1 MSQVTSF
8 EQFVVQT
15 AEQIG
20 VSLANKAVS
29 QVKNAD
35 VFGVDPD
42 FAEIASALADDL
54 VKTEREAVT
63 EFAAQVVKGD
73 DADEG
78 DADADDEVQ
87 DYTNALLE
95 GLAEVAVEWL
105 TVALYCHYMERDN
118 LIPHED
124 LLAAAVTGVFVAELN
139 IEDGEEDD
147 DDEEESDAP
156 EVDEEDEEDSDE
168 NEDDAAPEV
177 DEDDEDDYQ

>member
-20 VSLANKAVS
+20 VSLANEAVS
-29 QVKNAD
+29 QVKNYD
-35 VFGVDPD
+35 EFGEDPD
-42 FAEIASALADDL
+42 FAEIASALADNM
-54 VKTEREAVT
+54 VETERETVT
-63 EFAAQVVKGD
+63 EFAAQVVKEE

-78 DADADDEVQ
+78 DSDADDEVQ

-105 TVALYCHYMERDN
+105 TVALYCHYMERDD
-118 LIPHED
+118 LTPHED

-139 IEDGEEDD
+139 IGDGEEDGED
-147 DDEEESDAP
+147 DDEESDAP
-156 EVDEEDEEDSDE
+156 EV
-168 NEDDAAPEV
+168 
-177 DEDDEDDYQ
+177 EDDEDDDDQYQ

>member
-20 VSLANKAVS
+20 VSLANEAVS
-29 QVKNAD
+29 QVKNYD
-35 VFGVDPD
+35 DFGEDPD
-42 FAEIASALADDL
+42 FAEIASALADNL
-54 VKTEREAVT
+54 VETERETVT
-63 EFAAQVVKGD
+63 EFAAQVVQVVKEE

-78 DADADDEVQ
+78 DSDADDEVQ

-105 TVALYCHYMERDN
+105 TVALYCHYMERDD
-118 LIPHED
+118 LTPHED

-139 IEDGEEDD
+139 VGDGEEDD
-147 DDEEESDAP
+147 EDEESDAP
-156 EVDEEDEEDSDE
+156 EV
-168 NEDDAAPEV
+168 
-177 DEDDEDDYQ
+177 EDDEDDDQYQ

>member
-20 VSLANKAVS
+20 VSLANEAVS
-29 QVKNAD
+29 QVKNYD
-35 VFGVDPD
+35 EFGEDPD
-42 FAEIASALADDL
+42 FAEIASALADNM
-54 VKTEREAVT
+54 VETERETVT
-63 EFAAQVVKGD
+63 EFAAQVVKEE

-78 DADADDEVQ
+78 DSDADDEVQ

-105 TVALYCHYMERDN
+105 TVALYCHYMERDD
-118 LIPHED
+118 LTPHED

-139 IEDGEEDD
+139 VEDDVEEDD
-147 DDEEESDAP
+147 GDEEDSDAP
-156 EVDEEDEEDSDE
+156 EV
-168 NEDDAAPEV
+168 
-177 DEDDEDDYQ
+177 EDDEDDDQYQ

>member
-20 VSLANKAVS
+20 VSLANEAVS
-29 QVKNAD
+29 QVKNYD
-35 VFGVDPD
+35 EFGEDPD
-42 FAEIASALADDL
+42 FAEIASALADNL
-54 VKTEREAVT
+54 VETERETVT
-63 EFAAQVVKGD
+63 EFAAQVVKEE
-73 DADEG
+73 DAEEG

-105 TVALYCHYMERDN
+105 TVALYCHYMERDD
-118 LIPHED
+118 LTPHED

-139 IEDGEEDD
+139 VGDGEEDD
-147 DDEEESDAP
+147 EDEESDAP
-156 EVDEEDEEDSDE
+156 EV
-168 NEDDAAPEV
+168 
-177 DEDDEDDYQ
+177 EDDEDDDQYQ

>member
-15 AEQIG
+15 ADQIG
-20 VSLANKAVS
+20 VSLANEAVS
-29 QVKNAD
+29 QVKNYD
-35 VFGVDPD
+35 EFGEDPD
-42 FAEIASALADDL
+42 FAEIASALADNL
-54 VKTEREAVT
+54 VETEREVVT
-63 EFAAQVVKGD
+63 EFAAQVVKSD

-105 TVALYCHYMERDN
+105 TAALYCHYMERDD

-124 LLAAAVTGVFVAELN
+124 LLAAAVTGVFVAEIN
-139 IEDGEEDD
+139 VEDD
-147 DDEEESDAP
+147 DEESDAP
-156 EVDEEDEEDSDE
+156 EV
-168 NEDDAAPEV
+168 
-177 DEDDEDDYQ
+177 EDDEDDDQYR

>member
-20 VSLANKAVS
+20 VSLANEAVS
-29 QVKNAD
+29 QAKNYD
-35 VFGVDPD
+35 EFGEDPD
-42 FAEIASALADDL
+42 FAEIASALADNL
-54 VKTEREAVT
+54 VETERETVT
-63 EFAAQVVKGD
+63 EFAAQVVKAE

-78 DADADDEVQ
+78 DDDANDEVQ

-105 TVALYCHYMERDN
+105 TVALYCHYMERDD

-124 LLAAAVTGVFVAELN
+124 FLAAAVTGVFVAELN
-139 IEDGEEDD
+139 IEDEDEDAD
-147 DDEEESDAP
+147 DEESDAP
-156 EVDEEDEEDSDE
+156 DVE
-168 NEDDAAPEV
+168 
-177 DEDDEDDYQ
+177 DEDDDDQYQ

>member
-20 VSLANKAVS
+20 VSLANEAVS
-29 QVKNAD
+29 QVKNYD
-35 VFGVDPD
+35 EFGEDPD
-42 FAEIASALADDL
+42 FAEIASALADNL
-54 VKTEREAVT
+54 VETERETVT
-63 EFAAQVVKGD
+63 EFAAQVVKEE
-73 DADEG
+73 DAEEG

-105 TVALYCHYMERDN
+105 TVALYCHYMERDD
-118 LIPHED
+118 LTPHED

-139 IEDGEEDD
+139 VGDGEEDED
-147 DDEEESDAP
+147 DDDEESDAP
-156 EVDEEDEEDSDE
+156 EV
-168 NEDDAAPEV
+168 
-177 DEDDEDDYQ
+177 EDDEDDDQYQ

>member
-20 VSLANKAVS
+20 VSLANEAVS
-29 QVKNAD
+29 QVKNYD
-35 VFGVDPD
+35 EFGEDPD
-42 FAEIASALADDL
+42 FAEIASALADNL
-54 VKTEREAVT
+54 VETERETVT
-63 EFAAQVVKGD
+63 EFAAQVVKEE
-73 DADEG
+73 DAEEG

-105 TVALYCHYMERDN
+105 TVALYCHYMERDD
-118 LIPHED
+118 LTPHEN

-139 IEDGEEDD
+139 VGDGEEDED
-147 DDEEESDAP
+147 DDDEESDAP
-156 EVDEEDEEDSDE
+156 EV
-168 NEDDAAPEV
+168 
-177 DEDDEDDYQ
+177 EDDEDDDQYQ

>member
-20 VSLANKAVS
+20 VSLANEAVS
-29 QVKNAD
+29 QVKNYD
-35 VFGVDPD
+35 EFGEDPD
-42 FAEIASALADDL
+42 FAEIASALADNL
-54 VKTEREAVT
+54 VETERETVT
-63 EFAAQVVKGD
+63 EFAAQVVKGE

-78 DADADDEVQ
+78 DDDANDEVQ

-105 TVALYCHYMERDN
+105 TAALYCHYMERDD
-118 LIPHED
+118 LIPHEN

-139 IEDGEEDD
+139 IEDEDEDAD
-147 DDEEESDAP
+147 DEESDAP
-156 EVDEEDEEDSDE
+156 DVE
-168 NEDDAAPEV
+168 
-177 DEDDEDDYQ
+177 DEDDDDQYQ

>member
-20 VSLANKAVS
+20 VSLANEAVS
-29 QVKNAD
+29 QVKNYD
-35 VFGVDPD
+35 EFGEDPD
-42 FAEIASALADDL
+42 FAEIASALADNM
-54 VKTEREAVT
+54 VETERETVT
-63 EFAAQVVKGD
+63 EFAAQVVKEE

-78 DADADDEVQ
+78 DSDADDEVQ

-105 TVALYCHYMERDN
+105 TVALYCHYMERDD
-118 LIPHED
+118 LVPHED

-139 IEDGEEDD
+139 VEDGEEDD
-147 DDEEESDAP
+147 GDEESDAP
-156 EVDEEDEEDSDE
+156 EV
-168 NEDDAAPEV
+168 
-177 DEDDEDDYQ
+177 EDDEDDDQYQ

>member
-20 VSLANKAVS
+20 VSLANEAVS
-29 QVKNAD
+29 QVKNYD
-35 VFGVDPD
+35 EFGEDPD
-42 FAEIASALADDL
+42 FAEIASALADNL
-54 VKTEREAVT
+54 VETERETVT
-63 EFAAQVVKGD
+63 EFAAQVVQVVKEE
-73 DADEG
+73 DAEEG

-105 TVALYCHYMERDN
+105 TVALYCHYMERDD
-118 LIPHED
+118 LTPHED

-139 IEDGEEDD
+139 VEDGEEDED
-147 DDEEESDAP
+147 DEESDAP
-156 EVDEEDEEDSDE
+156 EV
-168 NEDDAAPEV
+168 
-177 DEDDEDDYQ
+177 EDDEDDDQYQ

>member
-1 MSQVTSF
+1 MSQVNQMNVSF

-20 VSLANKAVS
+20 VSLANEAVS
-29 QVKNAD
+29 QVKNYD
-35 VFGVDPD
+35 EFGEDPD
-42 FAEIASALADDL
+42 FAEIASALADNL
-54 VKTEREAVT
+54 VETEREAVT

-78 DADADDEVQ
+78 DSDADDEVQ

-105 TVALYCHYMERDN
+105 TAALYCQYMERDD
-118 LIPHED
+118 LIPHEN

-139 IEDGEEDD
+139 VEDD
-147 DDEEESDAP
+147 DEDDDEESDAP
-156 EVDEEDEEDSDE
+156 EV
-168 NEDDAAPEV
+168 
-177 DEDDEDDYQ
+177 EDDEDDDQYQ

>member
-20 VSLANKAVS
+20 VSLANEAVS
-29 QVKNAD
+29 QVKNYD
-35 VFGVDPD
+35 EFGEDPD
-42 FAEIASALADDL
+42 FAEIASALADNM
-54 VKTEREAVT
+54 VETERETVT

-78 DADADDEVQ
+78 DSDADAEVQ

-105 TVALYCHYMERDN
+105 TVALYCHYMERDD
-118 LIPHED
+118 LTPHED

-139 IEDGEEDD
+139 VEDGEEDE
-147 DDEEESDAP
+147 DEEESDAP
-156 EVDEEDEEDSDE
+156 EV
-168 NEDDAAPEV
+168 
-177 DEDDEDDYQ
+177 EDDEDDDQYQ

>member
-15 AEQIG
+15 ADQIG
-20 VSLANKAVS
+20 LSLANEAVS
-29 QVKNAD
+29 QVKNYD
-35 VFGVDPD
+35 EFGEDPD
-42 FAEIASALADDL
+42 FAEIASALADNL

-63 EFAAQVVKGD
+63 EFAAQVVKGE
-73 DADEG
+73 DAEEG

-105 TVALYCHYMERDN
+105 TAALYCHYMERDD
-118 LIPHED
+118 LIPHEN

-139 IEDGEEDD
+139 IGDGEEDEDD

-156 EVDEEDEEDSDE
+156 EV
-168 NEDDAAPEV
+168 
-177 DEDDEDDYQ
+177 EDDEDDYQ

>member
-15 AEQIG
+15 ADQIG
-20 VSLANKAVS
+20 VSLANEAVS
-29 QVKNAD
+29 QVKNYD
-35 VFGVDPD
+35 EFGEDPD
-42 FAEIASALADDL
+42 FAEIASALADNL
-54 VKTEREAVT
+54 VETEREAVT
-63 EFAAQVVKGD
+63 EFADQVVKGE

-78 DADADDEVQ
+78 DADADDAVQ

-105 TVALYCHYMERDN
+105 TVALYCHYMERDD
-118 LIPHED
+118 LVPHEN

-139 IEDGEEDD
+139 IGDGEEDD

-156 EVDEEDEEDSDE
+156 EV
-168 NEDDAAPEV
+168 
-177 DEDDEDDYQ
+177 EDDEDDYQ

>member
-20 VSLANKAVS
+20 VSLANEAVS
-29 QVKNAD
+29 QVKNYD
-35 VFGVDPD
+35 EFGEDPD
-42 FAEIASALADDL
+42 FAEIASALADNL
-54 VKTEREAVT
+54 VETERETVT
-63 EFAAQVVKGD
+63 EFAAQVVKEE

-78 DADADDEVQ
+78 DSDADDEVQ

-105 TVALYCHYMERDN
+105 TAALYCHYMERDD

-139 IEDGEEDD
+139 VEDD
-147 DDEEESDAP
+147 DEEGGDEEESDAP
-156 EVDEEDEEDSDE
+156 EV
-168 NEDDAAPEV
+168 
-177 DEDDEDDYQ
+177 EDDEDDDQYQ

>member
-20 VSLANKAVS
+20 VSLANEAVS
-29 QVKNAD
+29 QVKNYD
-35 VFGVDPD
+35 EFGEDPD
-42 FAEIASALADDL
+42 FAEIASALADNL
-54 VKTEREAVT
+54 VETERETVT
-63 EFAAQVVKGD
+63 EFAAQVVKEE
-73 DADEG
+73 DAEEG

-105 TVALYCHYMERDN
+105 TVALYCHYMERDD
-118 LIPHED
+118 LTPHED

-139 IEDGEEDD
+139 VGDGEEDED
-147 DDEEESDAP
+147 DEESDAP
-156 EVDEEDEEDSDE
+156 EV
-168 NEDDAAPEV
+168 
-177 DEDDEDDYQ
+177 EDDEDDDQYQ